1 MKYNYKMKVDDA
13 IMINGGKSK
22 KCYGTII
29 SVKQKFALV
38 KLTKDKKGDA
48 IFGDKP
54 VRVKKDYIVVCEQP
68 PIEMPTNEDLKVVDT
83 LDGQDIF
90 NTIDDM
96 LLKNK
101 KVEVD
106 SSSDHENSNPN
117 EIAEKKKQV
126 NFMINENNVK
136 EPAITMDDAINFRDE
151 NMMLKLK
158 MDSMVGFQSLACEEI
173 ATLKMEIKELKE
185 QVTDSVRLDKLE
197 KLEKVFKEILTTI

>member
-54 VRVKKDYIVVCEQP
+54 VRVKKDYIVVCEAP
-68 PIEMPTNEDLKVVDT
+68 PIEMPTDEDLKVVDT

-90 NTIDDM
+90 DTIDDM
-96 LLKNK
+96 LMSNKNI
-101 KVEVD
+101 EED
-106 SSSDHENSNPN
+106 SGSDHENSNPN
-117 EIAEKKKQV
+117 EAVKKQV

-136 EPAITMDDAINFRDE
+136 EPAITMDDAINFRNE
-151 NMMLKLK
+151 NIMLKLK

-173 ATLKMEIKELKE
+173 ATLKMEVKDLKE
-185 QVTDSVRLDKLE
+185 QIADSVRLDKLE
-197 KLEKVFKEILTTI
+197 KLENIFKQILDTI